1 MFEREGLCIEVVD
14 AKIEGKLLK
23 KPTNYRPLPDY
34 LREHV
39 DLYGAESALK
49 TFVKFEATA
58 KKLGFDSIETGSV
71 KIQHEIC
78 DAYGLTGQC
87 GISPVKRKRPG
98 QETEILE
105 VVADKCHRFNPVGR

>member
-1 MFEREGLCIEVVD
+1 VFGPEGLCVGVVVTE
-14 AKIEGKLLK
+14 IEGKLLK
-23 KPTNYRPLPDY
+23 KPKNYGPLPDY

-58 KKLGFDSIETGSV
+58 KKLGFGSIEATSV

-78 DAYGLTGQC
+78 DAYGWAHPSHP
-87 GISPVKRKRPG
+87 I
-98 QETEILE
+98 
-105 VVADKCHRFNPVGR
+105 D

>member
-1 MFEREGLCIEVVD
+1 VFEREGLCIEVVND

-78 DAYGLTGQC
+78 DAYGLPYPTGP
-87 GISPVKRKRPG
+87 I
-98 QETEILE
+98 
-105 VVADKCHRFNPVGR
+105 D

>member
-1 MFEREGLCIEVVD
+1 MFGPEGLCVGVVVTE
-14 AKIEGKLLK
+14 IEGKLLK

-58 KKLGFDSIETGSV
+58 KKLGYGSIEATSV
-71 KIQHEIC
+71 RIQHEIC
-78 DAYGLTGQC
+78 DAYGLPYPTDPIG
-87 GISPVKRKRPG
+87 
-98 QETEILE
+98 
-105 VVADKCHRFNPVGR
+105 

>member
-1 MFEREGLCIEVVD
+1 MSS
-14 AKIEGKLLK
+14 
-23 KPTNYRPLPDY
+23 NYSPLPND
-34 LREHV
+34 LREFV
-39 DLYGAESALK
+39 DRYGAEEALK
-49 TFVKFEATA
+49 TYIKFEATA

-105 VVADKCHRFNPVGR
+105 VVADKCHRFNLVGR

>member
-1 MFEREGLCIEVVD
+1 MIYES
-14 AKIEGKLLK
+14 LLIDMTLK
-23 KPTNYRPLPDY
+23 R
-34 LREHV
+34 
-39 DLYGAESALK
+39 LK
-49 TFVKFEATA
+49 TYIKFEATA

-78 DAYGLTGQC
+78 GAYGLTGQC

>member
-1 MFEREGLCIEVVD
+1 MKSLFAILITPSTD

-58 KKLGFDSIETGSV
+58 KKLGFGSIEATSV

-78 DAYGLTGQC
+78 DAYGLPYPTDPIG
-87 GISPVKRKRPG
+87 
-98 QETEILE
+98 
-105 VVADKCHRFNPVGR
+105 

>member
-23 KPTNYRPLPDY
+23 KPTNYRPLPDN

-58 KKLGFDSIETGSV
+58 KKLGFGSIEATSV

-78 DAYGLTGQC
+78 DAYGWAHPSHP
-87 GISPVKRKRPG
+87 I
-98 QETEILE
+98 
-105 VVADKCHRFNPVGR
+105 D